1 MRRNGDN
8 VVSPEGYVQEIVG
21 EKRAERY
28 SIISDE
34 IREERYSII
43 SIQYI
48 PVIYLYFVHLVI
60 EQEEDLRMWI
70 VYTMDTFNSVC
81 ASTLN

>member
-1 MRRNGDN
+1 M
-8 VVSPEGYVQEIVG
+8 VSPEEYVQEIG

-34 IREERYSII
+34 VREERYSII

-48 PVIYLYFVHLVI
+48 SVIYLCSVHLVI

-70 VYTMDTFNSVC
+70 VYTMVTFNSVC